1 LLTGNLLGRLA
12 GGGRHLAGGCLSS
25 LWRGGG
31 GLASHGIGRL
41 RSGRGR
47 LDGNGR
53 LLDRFDLGS
62 WQLLRCCSTSLH
74 AGLGSPIRGRLL
86 LLTRGSLQVAGLPG
100 NGPSWFVI
108 GLLTLLLT
116 AGLGS
121 CDRSSAG
128 LQLGVA
134 VACSGCWL
142 GHRDRRIL
150 RFDRFG
156 LLATELRLLI
166 TLTRLSNGG
175 RGSLLDHFWLD
186 LLHRFRHRLRLGR
199 NRGLWLFLVWA
210 FDFSWGWLG
219 HLGFHRLLEFALD
232 FLVLFHLR
240 GMVFRDGDWFLLTH
254 LARCLGLL
262 PDL

>member
-1 LLTGNLLGRLA
+1 MCLRIGTLGQSRAAIGYWLRGLSEGRFPGRWLLAGNLLGRLA

-41 RSGRGR
+41 RGGRGR

-53 LLDRFDLGS
+53 LLDWFDLGS
-62 WQLLRCCSTSLH
+62 WQLLGCCSTSLH

-86 LLTRGSLQVAGLPG
+86 LLTRGPLNVTGLLRSG
-100 NGPSWFVI
+100 LGWFVI

-121 CDRSSAG
+121 RDCGGAG

-142 GHRDRRIL
+142 GHRDSRIL
-150 RFDRFG
+150 RLNRFG
-156 LLATELRLLI
+156 LLATQLGLLI
-166 TLTRLSNGG
+166 ALTRLGNGG
-175 RGSLLDHFWLD
+175 RGTLLDHFWLD
-186 LLHRFRHRLRLGR
+186 FLHRFRHWLRLGG
-199 NRGLWLFLVWA
+199 NRGLWCQN
-210 FDFSWGWLG
+210 
-219 HLGFHRLLEFALD
+219 R
-232 FLVLFHLR
+232 R
-240 GMVFRDGDWFLLTH
+240 
-254 LARCLGLL
+254 
-262 PDL
+262 